1 MHRARRAFCD
11 LLTMAVSY
19 SPRLLFS
26 RISRVSSGPPSS
38 WVHIGWLLFVEM
50 RNVQYSTLLCT
61 RTSIFC
67 RRQHV
72 EFVLNSTGRQNSVQT
87 KSIDFTITTLVD
99 RRDCCILDSSYYIER
114 KYVKKMWEKWLVRPV
129 QRPFWRH
136 FVLWWC
142 FWRGCVAR
150 QPCVFGIWSFNIM

>member
-1 MHRARRAFCD
+1 
-11 LLTMAVSY
+11 MAVSY
-19 SPRLLFS
+19 SPRLSFS
-26 RISRVSSGPPSS
+26 RISRASSGPPSS
-38 WVHIGWLLFVEM
+38 WVHIDWFLFVET

-61 RTSIFC
+61 RTLILC

-72 EFVLNSTGRQNSVQT
+72 EFVTNSTGRQNSVQT